1 MHAVVENGLLTSW
14 KQLSAFFR
22 REPKLIGQ
30 PVNNIAEADFFVCW
44 DRENREHQRLMVRD
58 CHGASLEIVH
68 PLTL

>member
-30 PVNNIAEADFFVCW
+30 PVNNIAEADFFVC
-44 DRENREHQRLMVRD
+44 
-58 CHGASLEIVH
+58 
-68 PLTL
+68 